1 MGGWCFTS
9 QASLIA
15 MAKCRDLECVCLCV
29 WVFFQWARLIIS
41 ARYLQEEVLLSL
53 CKRLCCVESERVYWS
68 MYDSIYKWVSA
79 DTKMWPYR
87 FESSLATRGMC
98 GILREGRSFHGWSQA
113 LVCLFVCPSNILWE
127 LSFWVCCVVWC
138 CFQCVRQFMVG
149 TLRDCW
155 EHPSHWARA
164 ETQMKRGD

>member
-15 MAKCRDLECVCLCV
+15 MAECRDLECVCLCV

-53 CKRLCCVESERVYWS
+53 CKRLCCVESERVLVDVWLNIEVSVGGYQNVTI
-68 MYDSIYKWVSA
+68 SI
-79 DTKMWPYR
+79 R
-87 FESSLATRGMC
+87 IFSSNQRNVWNTAR
-98 GILREGRSFHGWSQA
+98 RSFVPCWSQA